1 MRRRLWLP
9 AVGALL
15 LAWGASAQVQLP
27 PSPPMPLPRLTSA
40 PDPQAGTPET
50 TVDGGVDGTTPV
62 TESIGFRQAVD
73 QALARNPTTLTA
85 VQEVDRIHG
94 LMEEIR
100 AASIPTLVVNGT
112 FTHLDQ
118 ARSELSPVTGNNVVI
133 YPQNQWAAN
142 AQLNIPLF
150 VPAAWAAAIRANDQ
164 VEIARFNGA
173 DVRRVVATNTAKT
186 YIALVAQKSQVAV
199 NVLSRDIAAA
209 QLDYAKKRLNGG
221 LGNKV
226 DAARAAQTLET
237 AEVTLQSSYQNLYSA
252 QEALGVLLGAPGP
265 VDASESPTFP
275 QLPGLDEALAEGP
288 KHRTDVK
295 LSKEEVTA
303 SDRSLNMTW
312 TEYMPTLNLLGEPLF
327 QHPQTPPFPE
337 WGWQIQA
344 QLSWTIFDGM
354 ARYGR
359 THQREAQLAE
369 SRITLEGATRQVLSD
384 VRVTFDAVKRN
395 ARALDNARA
404 AAGYATD
411 TYRLADISY
420 RNGYSTNLD
429 LIQAFLAARDAATQA
444 ILAEDA
450 LRQSALDLLVAS
462 GRFP

>member
-1 MRRRLWLP
+1 MRRRLWFP
-9 AVGALL
+9 AVPALL
-15 LAWGASAQVQLP
+15 LALRASAQVPLP
-27 PSPPMPLPRLTSA
+27 APPPPPLPRLTSA
-40 PDPQAGTPET
+40 PDPALGKPE
-50 TVDGGVDGTTPV
+50 VALDGGVDGLTPV
-62 TESIGFRQAVD
+62 AESIGFQQAVD

-100 AASIPTLVVNGT
+100 AASIPTLVANAS
-112 FTHLDQ
+112 FTHLDH
-118 ARSELSPVTGNNVVI
+118 ARTEFSPVTGTNVTI
-133 YPQNQWAAN
+133 YPQNQWAGN

-199 NVLSRDIAAA
+199 NVTARDTAAA

-221 LGNKV
+221 IGNKV

-237 AEVTLQSSYQNLYSA
+237 AEVALQSSYQSLYAA
-252 QEALGVLLGAPGP
+252 QEALGVLLGTTGP
-265 VDASESPTFP
+265 VDASEAPSFP
-275 QLPGLDEALAEGP
+275 QLPGLDAALAEGP
-288 KHRTDVK
+288 KQRTDVK
-295 LSKEEVTA
+295 LAQEEIRA
-303 SDRSLNMTW
+303 SDRSLNMSW

-337 WGWQIQA
+337 WGWEIQA

-359 THQREAQLAE
+359 THQREAQLEE
-369 SRITLEGATRQVLSD
+369 SRITLDGATRQVLSD
-384 VRVTFDAVKRN
+384 VRVSFDAVKRN
-395 ARALDNARA
+395 ARALDNARQA
-404 AAGYATD
+404 SAYATD
-411 TYRLADISY
+411 TYRLADLSY
-420 RNGYSTNLD
+420 REGYSTNLD
-429 LIQAFLAARDAATQA
+429 LIQAFLAAHDAATQA

-450 LRQSALDLLVAS
+450 LRQSGLDLLVAA